1 VLATHCH
8 RYEFAQTISPPG
20 FYALLPPMR
29 TPIDG
34 LFMADTSYYY
44 PEDRSISE
52 SARVGRELADAACAQ
67 TR

>member
-1 VLATHCH
+1 
-8 RYEFAQTISPPG
+8 
-20 FYALLPPMR
+20 MR

-52 SARVGRELADAACAQ
+52 SVAVARKLAQAVLA
-67 TR
+67 